1 MPRSYSCFRAGTY
14 PTEKQRGKGMFNP
27 DFEATIPKLCQVRS
41 RTQSPCPYRAVVKIQ
56 GVAFCGAC
64 AREQEAYFAIGELVA
79 QEERQAFR
87 SEPLAQAL
95 KRMRRVRA
103 AGTQDIAA
111 EIGLD
116 KERVVQI
123 RTEIEHN
130 RLESRL
136 SKNAGLEKDVSRRSM
151 ATRSAAVLMSLFR

>member
-1 MPRSYSCFRAGTY
+1 
-14 PTEKQRGKGMFNP
+14 MFNP
-27 DFEATIPKLCQVRS
+27 DFEATIPKPCQVRS
-41 RTQSPCPYRAVVKIQ
+41 RTQSPCPHRAVVKIR

-79 QEERQAFR
+79 QEERRSFR
-87 SEPLAQAL
+87 TEPLAQAL
-95 KRMRRVRA
+95 KRMRRERA

-123 RTEIEHN
+123 RAEIEHN
-130 RLESRL
+130 RLEARL
-136 SKNAGLEKDVSRRSM
+136 SKDGGLEKDVSRRSI
-151 ATRSAAVLMSLFR
+151 AARSTAVLMSLFR

>member
-1 MPRSYSCFRAGTY
+1 MT
-14 PTEKQRGKGMFNP
+14 
-27 DFEATIPKLCQVRS
+27 EATMRARCQVRS
-41 RTQSPCPYRAVVKIQ
+41 ETESPCPQPAVLEIW

-79 QEERQAFR
+79 QEERRGFC

-151 ATRSAAVLMSLFR
+151 ASRSAAVLMSLFR